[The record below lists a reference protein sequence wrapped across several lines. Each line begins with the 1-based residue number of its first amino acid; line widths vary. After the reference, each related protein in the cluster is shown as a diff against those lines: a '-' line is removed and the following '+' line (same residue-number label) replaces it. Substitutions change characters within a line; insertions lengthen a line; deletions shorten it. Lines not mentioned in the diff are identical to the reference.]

1 MDPLLP
7 VTSAVALVGA
17 ELTKKCGGAIAEQAF
32 AGRKALLKCAFGHD
46 PEPDDLSPEKLQA
59 AGAEANPEMVRR
71 AREVVQRSPVLR
83 RAQLVRPAL
92 EGARALWVDDHPR
105 NNAFECRTLMALG
118 VAVETVTTT
127 KDALARVRGDRFDVI
142 LSDMARSR
150 PDSGLNLLRS
160 LREAGCQTEVVF
172 YVGRVDPA
180 KGVPVGA
187 FGIADKPQPLLHLVL
202 DVLERHRL

>member
-1 MDPLLP
+1 MDPLSL

-17 ELTKKCGGAIAEQAF
+17 EAAKKCGGALVEQAF
-32 AGRKALLKCAFGHD
+32 AGFKSLFKGALGHD
-46 PEPDDLSPEKLQA
+46 PEPDDLAPETLRA
-59 AGAEANPEMVRR
+59 AGLETNPEVVRR
-71 AREVVQRSPVLR
+71 AREVAERSPVLR

-92 EGARALWVDDHPR
+92 EGARVLWVDDHPR
-105 NNAFECRTLMALG
+105 NNAYECRTLTALG
-118 VAVETVTTT
+118 VTVEAVTTT
-127 KDALARVRGDRFDVI
+127 KEALALVARGRYDVI

-160 LREAGCQTEVVF
+160 LRQTGCPTEVVF

-187 FGIADKPQPLLHLVL
+187 FGIVDKPQPLLHLVL